1 MPAIAIAGIA
11 AASSVA
17 GGVMGASAS
26 KNAAET
32 AAQGQIDAAKISA
45 QSQEKMYNQ
54 TRSDQL
60 PYLTGG
66 AGALGRLDYLLG
78 LPGQQSSTKAAY
90 GAGFGPQGSAYIPS
104 NGGAPVLGYGAP
116 SSTQAMN
123 PGQLNT
129 FQQGMT
135 GKAAQYGDG
144 GPRVMAGQNGKNAVA
159 VPAAQPVSYTADPS
173 YGSLMKDFSAS
184 DFQTDPGYQFR
195 LSEGQKALD
204 RSAAARGGLFSGEQ
218 LKANDQYNQN
228 FASNEYQNAYNRYQQ
243 NRTTKYNFLS
253 NAAGGG
259 QTSATELGRVG
270 ASYSANIG
278 NALQTGYGNAANARA
293 SGYIGAA
300 DAWNG
305 AIGGV
310 GKSVSGYLQTRI

>member
-1 MPAIAIAGIA
+1 M
-11 AASSVA
+11 
-17 GGVMGASAS
+17 
-26 KNAAET
+26 
-32 AAQGQIDAAKISA
+32 AAQFANGDAVPF
-45 QSQEKMYNQ
+45 QS
-54 TRSDQL
+54 
-60 PYLTGG
+60 
-66 AGALGRLDYLLG
+66 
-78 LPGQQSSTKAAY
+78 
-90 GAGFGPQGSAYIPS
+90 
-104 NGGAPVLGYGAP
+104 
-116 SSTQAMN
+116 
-123 PGQLNT
+123 
-129 FQQGMT
+129 
-135 GKAAQYGDG
+135 
-144 GPRVMAGQNGKNAVA
+144 GKNAVA

-184 DFQTDPGYQFR
+184 DFQTDPGYAFR

-259 QTSATELGRVG
+259 QTSAAELGRVG
-270 ASYSANIG
+270 AQYAGNIG
-278 NALQTGYGNAANARA
+278 NALQQGYGNAANARA

-310 GKSVSGYLQTRI
+310 GKAVNGYLQRRI